1 MKPVVPKKVVLFGTG
16 RGAEVAHRFL
26 AADSD
31 LEVAGFAVDA
41 AHRRNDL
48 HRGLP
53 LVDFESVERYFPP
66 EDFSMLILLGYQQM
80 NRLRETKF
88 EQAKAK
94 GYRLASYVSSAIFQ
108 PEPIRHGE
116 NCFILDNQSIS
127 LDVAIG
133 NNVVMWS
140 SNHIGDLSVIEDH
153 AWVASHV
160 TVAANVNIGRRA
172 FLGIGATITNGARVG
187 EEAFVGADVLVTA
200 DVAPKSV
207 HVAGQGKLEFEA
219 LPFMRAMIAGKKL

>member
-1 MKPVVPKKVVLFGTG
+1 MSGTIPKKVVLFGTG

-26 AADSD
+26 LADSD
-31 LEVAGFAVDA
+31 VEVVGFAVDA
-41 AHRRNDL
+41 AHRKSDV

-53 LVDFESVERYFPP
+53 LVDFESVEQHFPP
-66 EDFSMLILLGYQQM
+66 DDFSMLILLGYQQM
-80 NRLRETKF
+80 NRLRQKKF
-88 EQAKAK
+88 EEAKAK

-127 LDVAIG
+127 LDVVIG

-160 TVAANVNIGRRA
+160 TVAANVTIGPRA
-172 FLGIGATITNGARVG
+172 FLGIGATITNGARIG
-187 EEAFVGADVLVTA
+187 EEAFIGADVLVTG
-200 DVAPKSV
+200 DIAPKAV

-219 LPFMRAMIAGKKL
+219 QPFMRAMIAGKKL